1 MAHENTIFSQLF
13 HFIPRHVFA
22 QAVDRFRADRYSK
35 RFSAWQQLLV
45 LLYAQISG
53 KDSLRP
59 IVSGLGAHGP
69 RLYHLGLSSVS
80 RSTLADAL
88 ARRPAALFEHLFY
101 AVLARAQHL
110 APPHKFRFRNPL
122 YSLDSTTIDLCL
134 SVFDWARFR
143 RRKGAIKLHFQLDHR
158 GHLPVFL
165 VLSEGNVHD
174 MTVARNHFPPQPDSI
189 YCFDRAYRA
198 LDWWNQFQ
206 QCGAFFVTR
215 ALANQSY
222 RVIGQHAL
230 PTSPSILADEL
241 IELEGQVSHRKYP
254 HPLRLITFQDPVT
267 GRIYRFL
274 TNHFRL
280 AASTIAEIYHQRWQI
295 ETFFRWVKQ
304 NLKIKT
310 FLGTSR
316 NAVLAQIWVA
326 MIYFLLLAY
335 FRFLSRSPFS
345 LTTLTQRIA
354 DTLMHRVNLL
364 EVVALARIPPPPD
377 RPSPQLSLFPV

>member
-1 MAHENTIFSQLF
+1 VAHENTIFSQLF
-13 HFIPRHVFA
+13 HFIPRHVFSR
-22 QAVDRFRADRYSK
+22 AVERLQADRYCK
-35 RFSAWQQLLV
+35 HFTAWQQFIV

-59 IVSGLGAHGP
+59 IVGGLDAHQR
-69 RLYHLGLSSVS
+69 RLYHLGLSRVP

-88 ARRPAALFEHLFY
+88 QRRPAALFEELFY
-101 AVLARAQHL
+101 AVLARARSL
-110 APPHKFRFRNPL
+110 APPHKFRFKNRL

-165 VLSEGNVHD
+165 VLSEGSVHD
-174 MTVARNHFPPQPDSI
+174 MTIARKYFPPQPDSI
-189 YCFDRAYRA
+189 YCFDRAYRG
-198 LDWWNQFQ
+198 LDWWDEFQ
-206 QCGAFFVTR
+206 RCGAFFITR
-215 ALANQSY
+215 TFANQNY
-222 RVIGQHAL
+222 RVTGQHA
-230 PTSPSILADEL
+230 PSTSPSILADEVV
-241 IELEGQVSHRKYP
+241 EFEGKVSHRKYP
-254 HPLRLITFQDPVT
+254 HRLRVVTFQEPETD
-267 GRIYRFL
+267 RIFRYL

-280 AASTIAEIYHQRWQI
+280 AATTIAEIYHQRWQI
-295 ETFFRWVKQ
+295 EIFFRWVKQ

-316 NAVLAQIWVA
+316 NAVLSQIWVA

-335 FRFLSRSPFS
+335 FRFLNRSRFS
-345 LTTLTQRIA
+345 LTTLTHRIA

-364 EVVALARIPPPPD
+364 EVVTLTRIPPPPN
-377 RPSPQLSLFPV
+377 RPSPQLSLFPL

>member
-13 HFIPRHVFA
+13 HFLPRHVFSR
-22 QAVDRFRADRYSK
+22 AVERLQADRYCK
-35 RFSAWQQLLV
+35 HFTAWQQFIV

-59 IVSGLGAHGP
+59 IVRGLDAHGR
-69 RLYHLGLSSVS
+69 RLYHLGLSEVA

-88 ARRPAALFEHLFY
+88 QRRPAALFEDLFY
-101 AVLARAQHL
+101 AVLARAQSM
-110 APPHKFRFRNPL
+110 APPHKFRFKNPL

-165 VLSEGNVHD
+165 VLSEGSIHD
-174 MTVARNHFPPQPDSI
+174 MTVARKYFPPQPDSI
-189 YCFDRAYRA
+189 YCFDRAYRG
-198 LDWWNQFQ
+198 LDWWDEFQ
-206 QCGAFFVTR
+206 RCGAFFVTR
-215 ALANQSY
+215 AFANQSLQ
-222 RVIGQHAL
+222 VIGQHAP
-230 PTSPSILADEL
+230 PTAPGILADE
-241 IELEGQVSHRKYP
+241 IVEFEGEVSHRKYP
-254 HPLRLITFQDPVT
+254 HRLRLITFLEPDS

-280 AASTIAEIYHQRWQI
+280 AASTLAEIYHQRWQI

-335 FRFLSRSPFS
+335 FGFLSRSPFS
-345 LTTLTQRIA
+345 MTELTQRIA

-364 EVVALARIPPPPD
+364 EVVALSRIPPPPD
-377 RPSPQLSLFPV
+377 RPSPQLSLFPT